1 MKRLVYFA
9 LATLALL
16 ACNKT
21 NEAEDPADRIP
32 VGFDT
37 YVNKTKAD
45 INDVTA
51 LQGNGFGVFAYY
63 TDNADYDQFAK
74 PNFMY
79 NQSVTYSSSAWSY
92 SPVKYWPNEY
102 GSTAGSDDEDK
113 ISFFAYAP
121 YVESASETTG
131 IVGLSKNTAAG
142 DPLVKYAV
150 SLDPAQTVDLLWG
163 VSGVA
168 SWDIANG
175 GSQTLTSGLPWLD
188 IQRPSAADA
197 ALTFTFKHALAK
209 LNVQIKTSEA
219 LAASTKIF
227 VRSISFTG
235 FALKGTLNLN
245 NTTADIPLWLDAA
258 GVTDIADA
266 EFTIYDGLKD
276 GKEGYASNAQSNE
289 KTTGLNS
296 QIIQNAS
303 GAEATTGVT
312 NTAQNLFNNATAT
325 NPIMVIPTGEPITI
339 TIAYDIET
347 TDSSLATY
355 ISDGATHGISIE
367 NVITKTTTLNLAA
380 GKAHTLTLTLG
391 MNDINFDA
399 AVGPWGT
406 IDPVNTN
413 MPE

>member
-1 MKRLVYFA
+1 MKKLVFFA
-9 LATLALL
+9 MAAFALL

-21 NEAEDPADRIP
+21 NNADNLAKKIP
-32 VGFDT
+32 VGFDS

-45 INDVTA
+45 INDATA
-51 LQGNGFGVFAYY
+51 LQAVGFGVFAYY
-63 TDNADYDQFAK
+63 TNNADYDQFAL

-79 NQSVTYSSSAWSY
+79 NQSVTYGESAWSY

-102 GSTAGSDDEDK
+102 GNVAGSDDEDK

-121 YVESASETTG
+121 YVASPTGSTG
-131 IVGLSKNTAAG
+131 IIGLSKNTAAG

-150 SLDPAQTVDLLWG
+150 SLDPSGSVDLLWG
-163 VSGVA
+163 VSGVT
-168 SWDIANG
+168 SWSTAN
-175 GSQTLTSGLPWLD
+175 STTQTLTSGLPWLD
-188 IQRPSAADA
+188 IQRPSSTNSS
-197 ALTFTFKHALAK
+197 LTFTFKHALAK

-219 LAASTKIF
+219 LAANTKIF

-289 KTTGLNS
+289 KTTGLNA

-303 GAEATTGVT
+303 GATVTSGVT
-312 NTAQNLFNNATAT
+312 NAAQNLFNNATAT
-325 NPIMVIPTGEPITI
+325 NPIMVIPTSEPITI

-347 TDSSLATY
+347 TDPSLATY

-391 MNDINFDA
+391 MNDINFTA
-399 AVGPWGT
+399 AVDAWDTTTGA
-406 IDPVNTN
+406 VNTD
-413 MPE
+413 MP